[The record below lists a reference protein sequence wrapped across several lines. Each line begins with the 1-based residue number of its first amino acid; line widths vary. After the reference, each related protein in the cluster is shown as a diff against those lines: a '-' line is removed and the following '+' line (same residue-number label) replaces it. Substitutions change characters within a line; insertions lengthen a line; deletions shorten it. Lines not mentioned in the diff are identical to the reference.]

1 MKGDLRMIRD
11 KVLVKL
17 SLRMEYGLEIS
28 RMDSRMVMVFGRLQ
42 MGKGLEVFGKMGATN
57 KLRDFFVSR

>member
-1 MKGDLRMIRD
+1 MKDDSRMIKD

-42 MGKGLEVFGKMGATN
+42 MGKG
-57 KLRDFFVSR
+57 

>member
-28 RMDSRMVMVFGRLQ
+28 RMDTRMVMVFGRLQ
-42 MGKGLEVFGKMGATN
+42 MGKGSEVFGKTGATSRLLEFLV
-57 KLRDFFVSR
+57 LR